1 MTEQNTWTFDDG
13 SIRSISA
20 QRGQI
25 VVATTKTQ
33 AIFTSKGEAHL
44 HLLGLFMMSQG
55 LHKQVGALIEA
66 YRIAWPDPVP
76 PFDASTVR
84 MNLTIDEVKP

>member
-13 SIRSISA
+13 LIRSISA

-44 HLLGLFMMSQG
+44 LGLFMMSQG
-55 LHKQVGALIEA
+55 LREQVGALLAA

-76 PFDASTVR
+76 SPGSLTVG